1 MDSGFQMSFTSE
13 WGFDSNKLWEI
24 HSAKACE
31 VHQQKHDKRK
41 WPSKIGGWTNTVCF
55 SKNWN
60 WSQENIK
67 HKMRNQERERDRWEV
82 YQQQLE
88 CRNVRDRCWY
98 PTSTR
103 HGCVVSLRGAPYN
116 RDVSW
121 VAVKTAEMWHQDA
134 PPRLAE
140 NFESPNQHCTPELLV
155 NNSTWVARARIMSE
169 NSQGANNFFWSLGL

>member
-1 MDSGFQMSFTSE
+1 MRSSPTKTWQTKENDHQ
-13 WGFDSNKLWEI
+13 KLGVELTLCV
-24 HSAKACE
+24 SAKIGIEARKTSNTKWE
-31 VHQQKHDKRK
+31 TKR
-41 WPSKIGGWTNTVCF
+41 
-55 SKNWN
+55 
-60 WSQENIK
+60 
-67 HKMRNQERERDRWEV
+67 ERERDRWEV